1 MVKNVEVEL
10 QCNKGWLRMHYSF
23 QLVSMML
30 SNLPFISNWVS
41 LTNPH
46 VFLVLLVRE
55 TEMEEAVGQS
65 F

>member
-10 QCNKGWLRMHYSF
+10 ECNKGWLRMHYSF
-23 QLVSMML
+23 QLVSLML
-30 SNLPFISNWVS
+30 YNLASNCVS
-41 LTNPH
+41 FTNPH

-55 TEMEEAVGQS
+55 TKIEVVGQS